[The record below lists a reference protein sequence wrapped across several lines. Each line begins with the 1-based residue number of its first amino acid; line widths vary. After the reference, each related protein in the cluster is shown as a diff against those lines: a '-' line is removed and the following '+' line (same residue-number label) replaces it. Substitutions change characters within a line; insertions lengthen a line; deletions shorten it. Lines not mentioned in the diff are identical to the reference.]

1 MSDFYTSVCLLGDDI
16 LIRGYEHGSPVQYR
30 EKSRPTLF
38 LVPQAQQKTSKYRT
52 LDGRYAHPKRFD
64 GASEAREFIKQYEGA
79 SGLEVHGYER
89 FVYQHIAQKWKG
101 EIDYD
106 MSQMTIWTIDIEVG
120 CENGFPD
127 VQASA
132 EEMLCITM
140 KNFNHQRDN
149 HLGDSES
156 LSLLRVLN
164 TVSSGQSKRCYL
176 TSTSGGPRTL
186 LTSSLDGMQSV

>member
-16 LIRGYEHGSPVQYR
+16 LIRGYEHGDPVQYR

-38 LVPQAQQKTSKYRT
+38 LVPNAQQKTSKYRT
-52 LDGRYAHPKRFD
+52 LDGRYAFPKQFD
-64 GASEAREFIKQYEGA
+64 GAREAREFIKQYEGA

-89 FVYQHIAQKWKG
+89 YVYQHIAQKWQG

-106 MSQMTIWTIDIEVG
+106 MSKMKIWTIDIEVA

-140 KNFNHQRDN
+140 KNFNTKETITWGTREFVPPEAVSYT
-149 HLGDSES
+149 HL
-156 LSLLRVLN
+156 
-164 TVSSGQSKRCYL
+164 
-176 TSTSGGPRTL
+176 TL
-186 LTSSLDGMQSV
+186 PTKA